1 MNVVLIV
8 LGIIAG
14 LVGLGFIAL
23 TWGMKT
29 IKDMPINDVDLS
41 KLKDGVYK
49 GEFNKGRWN
58 YIVEVTVKGGRVTGI
73 TNVKAQYEELEKFSQ
88 DMTKTIIEQ
97 QKVNID
103 ALSAATI
110 DSKAFLKAVENAL
123 TINK

>member
-1 MNVVLIV
+1 MKVVLIV

-14 LVGLGFIAL
+14 LVGLGFIAM
-23 TWGMKT
+23 TWGMKA
-29 IKDMPINDVDLS
+29 IKDMPINDVDIS

-58 YIVEVTVKGGRVTGI
+58 YIVEVTVKGGKITGI
-73 TNVKAQYEELEKFSQ
+73 TNVKVQYPELEKFSQ

-123 TINK
+123 SKTN

>member
-1 MNVVLIV
+1 MRVVLIV

-14 LVGLGFIAL
+14 LVGLVFLGL
-23 TWGMKT
+23 MWGMGP
-29 IKDMPINDVDLS
+29 IKKMTINDVDIL
-41 KLKDGVYK
+41 KLKDGAYK

-58 YIVEVTVKGGRVTGI
+58 YIVEVTVKGGKITGI
-73 TNVKAQYEELEKFSQ
+73 TNVKVQYPELEKFSQ

-123 TINK
+123 SKTN